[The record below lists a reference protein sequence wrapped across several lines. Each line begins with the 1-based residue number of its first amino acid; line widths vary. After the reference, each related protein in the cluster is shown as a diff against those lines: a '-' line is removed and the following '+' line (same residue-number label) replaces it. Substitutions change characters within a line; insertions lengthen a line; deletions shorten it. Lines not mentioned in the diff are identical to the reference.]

1 MLARHIGAAML
12 ACAALSAAHAQDT
25 TPPPNATLQ
34 QHEIARGEPTR
45 WSQPDLSEAARA
57 RTLRKEIG
65 AALAEARQACRQGPA
80 SARGDCLKDAQST
93 YQHDLAN
100 IPQLL
105 EQSR

>member
-1 MLARHIGAAML
+1 MLRQLIVIGAAAM
-12 ACAALSAAHAQDT
+12 ACAAAHAQDT
-25 TPPPNATLQ
+25 TPPPSAVLQ
-34 QHEIARGEPTR
+34 KHEIARGDPPR
-45 WSQPDLSEAARA
+45 WSQPDLSDAART

-80 SARGDCLKDAQST
+80 SERGACLKDAQST
-93 YQHDLAN
+93 YQHDLAD

>member
-1 MLARHIGAAML
+1 MLRQLIVGAAVM
-12 ACAALSAAHAQDT
+12 ACAAAAHAQDT
-25 TPPPNATLQ
+25 TPPPNTIVQ
-34 QHEIARGEPTR
+34 QHEIARGDPPR
-45 WSQPDLSEAARA
+45 WSQPDLSDAARA

-65 AALAEARQACRQGPA
+65 AALAEARQACRQRPA